1 MNVKKLIPVFL
12 SFIFLAGAIVY
23 VSDAEKPI
31 ESDNTPAE
39 AAQYEVNLP
48 REMRGVWVTY
58 MTLDVEGESE
68 KEAAF
73 KDTIDT
79 IIVEMQNANL
89 NTMVVQ
95 VRPFSDALYPSRY
108 YPWSHILTGTQGED
122 PGYDPLGYIIEQ
134 AHQSDIAVHAWINP
148 FRICSDESKWDDV
161 CDNNPAKQLL
171 SDGDDTAV
179 VHTAGGVYYDPASP
193 AVQQIILSGV
203 RELLEH
209 YPVAGIHIDDYFYPS
224 QDAAIDEAEY
234 KAYQQSGGSDPLDVW
249 RRDTV
254 SAWIREMYTAVKS
267 FGSDKIFSISP
278 AVDLQ
283 KNRDTLYADLQHWC
297 TESGYCDW
305 IIPQVYVGFRHETKP
320 FIQAASAWNA
330 LPLADSVHLLYGLAA
345 YKCGTDDT
353 YAGSGAQE
361 WKKDTDILSRQIT
374 FCRSL
379 PHCSGFVFFSY
390 SAFFGENVSDF
401 AKKELHFV
409 TSVL

>member
-1 MNVKKLIPVFL
+1 MRRFLAAFIACVLVACLFFAVSRLLRSDPTSEPEPSSEPSASSKEIHAIWLSYLDLSAVIGKDCSRNAFLQGAETILKNITSVGLDTVFL
-12 SFIFLAGAIVY
+12 H
-23 VSDAEKPI
+23 
-31 ESDNTPAE
+31 
-39 AAQYEVNLP
+39 
-48 REMRGVWVTY
+48 
-58 MTLDVEGESE
+58 
-68 KEAAF
+68 
-73 KDTIDT
+73 
-79 IIVEMQNANL
+79 
-89 NTMVVQ
+89 
-95 VRPFSDALYPSRY
+95 VRPFSDALYRSSAF
-108 YPWSHILTGTQGED
+108 PWSAVLTGKQGVD
-122 PGYDPLGYIIEQ
+122 PGYDPLQLFCETAAKYHVQ
-134 AHQSDIAVHAWINP
+134 VHAWINP